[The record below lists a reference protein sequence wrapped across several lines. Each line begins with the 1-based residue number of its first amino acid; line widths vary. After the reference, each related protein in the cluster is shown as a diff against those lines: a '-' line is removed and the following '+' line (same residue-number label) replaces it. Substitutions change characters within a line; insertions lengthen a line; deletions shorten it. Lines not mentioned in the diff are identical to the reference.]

1 MTDKRLPIP
10 CNMVALRTLVDE
22 PLLIRDP
29 IAHPVLEVC
38 VAEVPH
44 QELAPL
50 EGPLAQRAVLSHTP
64 HLKLVQYGGVKAV
77 WPANLLIEHL
87 DGHLMRNAPVADEG
101 HLVRRLVATHGAGK
115 RRSLGQL
122 TCKSLNKVF
131 VRGVPTQ
138 DLSIVERGCAALD
151 WAGELNFLLLDLLLM
166 DWRSAWTHIVLY
178 PGSLW

>member
-1 MTDKRLPIP
+1 
-10 CNMVALRTLVDE
+10 MVALGTLVDE

-64 HLKLVQYGGVKAV
+64 HLKLVQYGRVEAV

-101 HLVRRLVATHGAGK
+101 HLIRRLVATHGTGK
-115 RRSLGQL
+115 RRCLGQF
-122 TCKSLNKVF
+122 TSKSLNKVF
-131 VRGVPTQ
+131 VRGMSAQ
-138 DLSIVERGCAALD
+138 DLGIVERGCAALN
-151 WAGELNFLLLDLLLM
+151 WTGELNLFLLDLLLM
-166 DWRSAWTHIVLY
+166 DWRSAWTHIVFY
-178 PGSLW
+178 P